1 MTKFT
6 SKTTKAEILRA
17 YQVLL
22 AEKEE
27 MERVT
32 PSVINDVEGL
42 TIALKDLQQKTIP
55 ILTQH
60 HQQLHQLIREAKRLK
75 SSNDSRQNDLK
86 SVYAL
91 EANTE
96 EGLANLL
103 AEFKETTRKADT
115 AFEDKVN
122 EHKDQLGSLLS
133 ARDRLQKTLELQRSK
148 SLAQHQVGLQRA
160 VEEFKYTQ
168 AMDQDKD
175 ELAKKREIS
184 RVEEAEKELNQNFSK
199 YTKSKQDDVRKRF
212 RNCEEVRTELE
223 ALRKKY
229 NAEKES
235 ARAKGVSRAKREGL
249 YELQKANASWNS
261 IISQRKGSIES
272 NVAEMNRNEEIKQ
285 ELAAKLSKVEED
297 IQALSQASITASTK
311 GPVMALH
318 AVEKI
323 ALEQARSTANG
334 KR

>member
-103 AEFKETTRKADT
+103 AEFKE
-115 AFEDKVN
+115 
-122 EHKDQLGSLLS
+122 
-133 ARDRLQKTLELQRSK
+133 
-148 SLAQHQVGLQRA
+148 
-160 VEEFKYTQ
+160 
-168 AMDQDKD
+168 
-175 ELAKKREIS
+175 
-184 RVEEAEKELNQNFSK
+184 
-199 YTKSKQDDVRKRF
+199 
-212 RNCEEVRTELE
+212 
-223 ALRKKY
+223 
-229 NAEKES
+229 
-235 ARAKGVSRAKREGL
+235 
-249 YELQKANASWNS
+249 
-261 IISQRKGSIES
+261 
-272 NVAEMNRNEEIKQ
+272 
-285 ELAAKLSKVEED
+285 
-297 IQALSQASITASTK
+297 
-311 GPVMALH
+311 
-318 AVEKI
+318 
-323 ALEQARSTANG
+323 
-334 KR
+334 